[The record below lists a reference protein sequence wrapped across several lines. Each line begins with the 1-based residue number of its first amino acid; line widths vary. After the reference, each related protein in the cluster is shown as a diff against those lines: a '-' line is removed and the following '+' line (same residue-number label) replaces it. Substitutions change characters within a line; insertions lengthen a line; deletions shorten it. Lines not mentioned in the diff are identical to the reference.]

1 MEEAAGSI
9 PVYSWLMVLSQLIS
23 RTCHPNSDV
32 AGLTRDIIASVTE
45 QYPRQAFWALVAV
58 SRSKYKQ
65 RSKAAAEILNRA
77 KKNIMSRLQK
87 AAKAGEGGGEDQGER
102 HIGCHVPRANIAVS
116 SIVSPRPQLQLLLP
130 LFLLP
135 LLSCI
140 LISSPYGFA
149 RAFFSLCLCSP
160 LGYRPPSSLFLRG
173 SRPLSLLSSSF

>member
-1 MEEAAGSI
+1 MEDAAGSI

-23 RTCHPNSDV
+23 RTCHPNSEV

-87 AAKAGEGGGEDQGER
+87 AAKAGGGGGEDQGEMR
-102 HIGCHVPRANIAVS
+102 HMGSH
-116 SIVSPRPQLQLLLP
+116 VSPRAPSQLLLP
-130 LFLLP
+130 FLLP
-135 LLSCI
+135 Q
-140 LISSPYGFA
+140 
-149 RAFFSLCLCSP
+149 
-160 LGYRPPSSLFLRG
+160 PS
-173 SRPLSLLSSSF
+173 